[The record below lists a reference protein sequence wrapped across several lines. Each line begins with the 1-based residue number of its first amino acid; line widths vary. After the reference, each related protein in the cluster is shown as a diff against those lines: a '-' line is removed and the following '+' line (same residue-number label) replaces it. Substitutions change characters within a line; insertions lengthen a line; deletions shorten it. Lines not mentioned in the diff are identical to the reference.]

1 MDELKNLFSQQGKL
15 SKILTDYSTR
25 EGQTEMALDI
35 NSAIQERTNLI
46 IEAGTGIGK
55 TFAYLAPVLMNGKK
69 TIISTG
75 TKTLQDQLYNRDLPL
90 LANVLGRPISTSLL
104 KGRSNYLCLHRLD
117 DAHSNDKT
125 IVNDLRIINEWK
137 SQTDTGDLSELIGIS
152 ELSLIH
158 I

>member
-1 MDELKNLFSQQGKL
+1 MEELKNLFSQQGKL
-15 SKILTDYSTR
+15 SKILTDYSAR

-35 NSAIQERTNLI
+35 NSAIQEKVSLI

-90 LANVLGRPISTSLL
+90 LASVLGRPISVSYTHLTL
-104 KGRSNYLCLHRLD
+104 PTTPY
-117 DAHSNDKT
+117 
-125 IVNDLRIINEWK
+125 V
-137 SQTDTGDLSELIGIS
+137 
-152 ELSLIH
+152 
-158 I
+158 